1 MILSDS
7 EGATVLKPLPLIL
20 SASSVPDCKYQRIAI
35 RTQSSAWN
43 CVLKLNAHFCTHK
56 FLHILIAPYRN
67 SSNNKTTN
75 PISFHQRTHSPRVEE
90 CIGLWKLL
98 RNRRASE
105 RAAGW
110 HRPAVR
116 PRRHSMSPKGRFPI
130 ANPCTLVPWGVQTQ
144 KPNAS
149 PRVCTPWWQIGGGV
163 M

>member
-1 MILSDS
+1 MTLSDS

-35 RTQSSAWN
+35 RTQSYVRI
-43 CVLKLNAHFCTHK
+43 CVICVTTHTGTHK
-56 FLHILIAPYRN
+56 ILHILIAPYRN
-67 SSNNKTTN
+67 SSNNTTTN

-116 PRRHSMSPKGRFPI
+116 PRRHSMSPKGRILLDNDNNTRRICPQS
-130 ANPCTLVPWGVQTQ
+130 PTQGVW
-144 KPNAS
+144 
-149 PRVCTPWWQIGGGV
+149 VGG
-163 M
+163 